1 MTLAEVKASAR
12 RDAIAARAA
21 VDPALAGPANR
32 ALIEAVR
39 AAPGRVVSAFWPIRA
54 EIDVRPALHDLAA
67 THDLCLPVVVSRGA
81 PLVFRR
87 WRPGD
92 VLREERFGT
101 FVPQATEELTPEILI
116 VPLAAF
122 DARGFRL
129 GYGGGFYDRTLAGLR
144 AAGGPVTAIGVAYE
158 AQRMAEVP
166 VEATDEPLDLIVT
179 ETGPYWP
186 G

>member
-1 MTLAEVKASAR
+1 MTLAEVKAAAR
-12 RDAIAARAA
+12 RAAFEARAGA
-21 VDPALAGPANR
+21 DPALAGAANR
-32 ALIEAVR
+32 ALVEAVR

-54 EIDVRPALHDLAA
+54 EIDIRPALNDLAA
-67 THDLCLPVVVSRGA
+67 THDLCLPVVVAKGR

-92 VLREERFGT
+92 PLDEERFGT
-101 FVPQATEELTPEILI
+101 FVPRATEVLTPEILI

-144 AAGGPVTAIGVAYE
+144 AAGGRVTAIGVAYE
-158 AQRMAEVP
+158 AQRVPVVP
-166 VEATDEPLDLIVT
+166 VEATDEPLDLVVT
-179 ETGPYWP
+179 EAGPHRP
-186 G
+186 A